1 MSVPRVPWT
10 MTAKILRGVIPRVH
24 RYLDDWK
31 KRAAAIPDPE
41 LRKQALASIE
51 TKTFHCEGGAL
62 YALLA
67 EAHRDDAI
75 RFIVAYQ
82 TISDYL
88 DNLCDRSTSLDPE
101 DFTLLHESMFHA
113 LTPGAEPTNYYRLR
127 VEQDDGGYLADLVR
141 TCQEVLGTLP
151 RYDVIA
157 SYLHELE
164 GYYAELQVHKHVR
177 PEERVPRLE
186 SWFARHREHLPEMR
200 WYEFAASAGS
210 TLGIFCLV
218 SSAFDPRFSA
228 DEARMMRGAYFPW
241 VQGLHILMDY
251 FVDQEEDRLG
261 GDLNFC
267 FYYEDNDVMVERL
280 IRVFK
285 EADRSVGG
293 LPHTSFHRMVC
304 HGLLALYLADRKVDR
319 QEKMRAMARRIMR
332 EGRGVSLL
340 FFLVCWIRRRVKNV

>member
-1 MSVPRVPWT
+1 

-31 KRAAAIPDPE
+31 RRAATIPDPE
-41 LRKQALASIE
+41 LRKQALASIG

-101 DFTLLHESMFHA
+101 DFTLLHVSMLHA

-177 PEERVPRLE
+177 REERVLRLE
-186 SWFARHREHLPEMR
+186 AWFARHREHLPEMR

-218 SSAFDPRFSA
+218 SSAFDPGLSA
-228 DEARMMRGAYFPW
+228 DEARMIRGAYFPW

-251 FVDQEEDRLG
+251 FVDQEEDLLG

-267 FYYEDNDVMVERL
+267 FYYEDKDVMVERL

-285 EADRSVGG
+285 EADRSVAT
-293 LPHTSFHRMVC
+293 LSHASFHRMVC

-332 EGRGVSLL
+332 EGRGASLL